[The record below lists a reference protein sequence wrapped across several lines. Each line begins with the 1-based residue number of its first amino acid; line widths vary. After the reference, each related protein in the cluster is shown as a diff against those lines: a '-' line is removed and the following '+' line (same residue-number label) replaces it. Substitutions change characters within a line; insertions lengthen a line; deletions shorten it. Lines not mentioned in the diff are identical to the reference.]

1 MRIIKKLISP
11 FWFFIQEIRR
21 DYAVRKNVSN
31 KKIKRVLLG
40 AMWQYCIVL
49 LGLLVL
55 YYIVIANIGITIVK
69 LKPLGLLAAA
79 FPILI
84 IWIWTSFSKKFIVK
98 NKREYLKKK
107 ELYELYTQVSKDI
120 KNI

>member
-1 MRIIKKLISP
+1 MRIIKKLVSP

-21 DYAVRKNVSN
+21 DNAVRKNINN
-31 KKIKRVLLG
+31 KKIKRVLFG

-55 YYIVIANIGITIVK
+55 YYIAIANIGITIVK
-69 LKPLGLLAAA
+69 LEPLGLIAAA